1 MDYRYLGRSALKVSP
16 LCLGAMMFGGE
27 TQEDMARRIIAK
39 AADQGVNF
47 IDTADVY
54 HAGRSEE
61 IVGQAIAADRDRW
74 VVATK
79 FGFAAP
85 GAGPNEQGQSRKWI
99 NQSVE
104 ASLKR
109 LGTDYLDL
117 LYFHRA
123 LPGVPLEE
131 SVRAVG
137 DLIRQGKVRYFGV
150 SNFKGWRIAEI
161 VRLADQLGIDRPVAS
176 EPLYNLADRTA
187 EVEQLPAAAHFG
199 LGTVPYSPLARGVLT
214 GKYGVDKAPPPDS
227 RAGRGDKR
235 IQQTEW
241 RPESLAIAQQVAAYA
256 AERGT
261 TSIAFALA
269 WVLHNRLV
277 SSVIAGPRTEAHWDS
292 YVTALDVQITS
303 EDEAFVD
310 SLVPPGHVS
319 TPGYTDPGYPVEG
332 RVVV

>member
-27 TQEDMARRIIAK
+27 TDEATSSRIVDK
-39 AADQGVNF
+39 AFDQGINF

-54 HAGRSEE
+54 HGGRSEE
-61 IVGQAIAADRDRW
+61 IVGRAIADRRDSW

-79 FGFAAP
+79 FGYP
-85 GAGPNEQGQSRKWI
+85 TSQGPNEQGQSRKWI
-99 NQSVE
+99 VQSVE

-109 LGTDYLDL
+109 LGTDYIDI

-123 LPGVPLEE
+123 LLDAPLEE
-131 SVRAVG
+131 GVRAIG

-150 SNFKGWRIAEI
+150 SNFRGWRIAEI

-176 EPLYNLADRTA
+176 EPLYNMVDRTA
-187 EVEQLPAAAHFG
+187 EVEQLPAAAHYG
-199 LGTVPYSPLARGVLT
+199 VGVVSYSPLARGVLT
-214 GKYGVDKAPPPDS
+214 GKYAVDAAPPAES

-241 RPESLAIAQQVAAYA
+241 RPESLAIAQKVAAHA
-256 AERGT
+256 AARDT

-269 WVLHNRLV
+269 WVLKNRLV
-277 SSVIAGPRTEAHWDS
+277 SASIAGPRTEAHWDS
-292 YVTALDVQITS
+292 YVDALKLQLGPD
-303 EDEAFVD
+303 DEKFVD
-310 SLVPPGHVS
+310 SLVPPGHAS
-319 TPGYTDPGYPVEG
+319 TPGYSDPGYPIEG
-332 RVVV
+332 RRVG